1 MAKVIKVEREQ
12 VLFDNGM
19 VMTSDHCQDC
29 CEHHYLCFGEAEGL
43 LGADI
48 PIDNL
53 EHRSENFFETVEGYG
68 IRLLAK
74 GQHPIAVPGYG
85 DNNGCYGTNID
96 LIVMKNNKV
105 IFSQDVTECQVIE
118 GEEEFWDEKDETLD

>member
-1 MAKVIKVEREQ
+1 M
-12 VLFDNGM
+12 
-19 VMTSDHCQDC
+19 
-29 CEHHYLCFGEAEGL
+29 

-53 EHRSENFFETVEGYG
+53 ERGGDTFFEKVEGYG

-85 DNNGCYGTNID
+85 DNNGYYGTNID

-105 IFSQDVTECQVIE
+105 IFCEDVSSCQVIR
-118 GEEEFWDEKDETLD
+118 D